1 MDTRRILFRDGNLF
15 LVQDDEGLRLPT
27 ESDVDFAPCGETF
40 SLASG
45 VTACAVTDAR
55 CAAGESV
62 WMELRASYGRL
73 AASDFALAVKGSELV
88 HWDATSRYCSVCG
101 AATVRAGEIMKRC
114 GGCGR
119 EIFPQL
125 SPAAIVL
132 VRRGREALLVHARTF
147 RRPFFGLVAGF
158 VETGESLEE
167 CVVREVREETGL
179 EICNVRY
186 FGSQSWPFPAQL
198 MVGFTADW
206 KAGDVVF
213 ADGELTEGGFFS
225 PENVPLI
232 PTRPSIAR
240 SMIECWLEE
249 CGMAAG
255 EAISS

>member
-1 MDTRRILFRDGNLF
+1 MMRHRSVLLREGRLF
-15 LVQDDEGLRLPT
+15 LIAAPEGMRLPFEEET
-27 ESDVDFAPCGETF
+27 TRAGEGERFA
-40 SLASG
+40 LAPG
-45 VTACAVTDAR
+45 VTACAV
-55 CAAGESV
+55 GEASAEDGA
-62 WMELRASYGRL
+62 WHELRAAYGSL
-73 AASDFALAVKGSELV
+73 SAEEYALAVKGSELA

-101 AATVRAGEIMKRC
+101 APTRREAEIMKRC

-167 CVVREVREETGL
+167 CVVREVREETSL
-179 EICNVRY
+179 EIANVRY

-206 KAGDVVF
+206 VAGDVAF
-213 ADGELTEGGFFS
+213 ADGELTEGGFFT
-225 PENVPLI
+225 PENLPQI
-232 PTRPSIAR
+232 PTPPSIAR
-240 SMIECWLEE
+240 RMIESWLEE
-249 CGMAAG
+249 CGACAPG
-255 EAISS
+255 